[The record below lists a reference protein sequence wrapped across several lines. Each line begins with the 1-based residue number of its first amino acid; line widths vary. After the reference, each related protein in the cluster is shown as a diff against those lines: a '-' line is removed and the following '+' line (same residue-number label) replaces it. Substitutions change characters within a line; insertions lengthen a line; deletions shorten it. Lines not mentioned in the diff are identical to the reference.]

1 MMEEVFVSCL
11 FDLTGKGWDNVYI
24 LRVGVFGHFFRST
37 GKDFWMIFGGGV
49 WSIFL
54 NLLVKTFR

>member
-37 GKDFWMIFGGGV
+37 GKDFWMIFGGGCMV
-49 WSIFL
+49 IFF
-54 NLLVKTFR
+54 KSTGKDF

>member
-24 LRVGVFGHFFRST
+24 LRVGVFGQFFRST
-37 GKDFWMIFGGGV
+37 GKDFWMVFFAGCLV
-49 WSIFL
+49 NFL
-54 NLLVKTFR
+54 R

>member
-37 GKDFWMIFGGGV
+37 GKDFWMIFGGGCMV
-49 WSIFL
+49 NFFKSTGKDL
-54 NLLVKTFR
+54 

>member
-24 LRVGVFGHFFRST
+24 LRVGVFGHFFRYT
-37 GKDFWMIFGGGV
+37 GKDFWMIFGGGCMINFFK
-49 WSIFL
+49 STGKDF
-54 NLLVKTFR
+54 